1 MKKVERINDLLF
13 FLADKNSFNLKELM
27 ERYQISKSTALRDI
41 ESLEEIGL
49 PLYSELGRYGKY
61 TILDTKIAAPILFTE
76 GEMYA
81 LYFSLLTLNGY
92 KSIPFN
98 AESDTL
104 EKKYRHV
111 LPQKLQEKLTL
122 MNQIVVLE
130 QTNHSRV
137 SRYLKEIVQ
146 GIIDEAVFE
155 MVYSKEGRNKHS
167 IVQFIQLTSKF
178 GQWYAKIWNFETE
191 KIRIIRCDKIKDLHL
206 SKKNTAKSITELL
219 SQVKDLKKRSSAIS
233 FSVIVNEKGSDI
245 FTKENYPSMKM
256 EPYQENYR
264 ISGSYDASEVEFIA
278 AYFIRFGESILS
290 IEPEQLKVL
299 VTNKLKSLLTHFE
312 TLH

>member
-1 MKKVERINDLLF
+1 MKKTERINDLLL
-13 FLADKNSFNLKELM
+13 FLADKKSFNLKELM

-104 EKKYRHV
+104 ERKYRQV
-111 LPQKLQEKLTL
+111 LPQKLQKELTL
-122 MNQIVVLE
+122 MKQVINLE
-130 QTNHSRV
+130 QTNHSRT

-146 GIIDEAVFE
+146 GIIHEDVFE
-155 MVYSKEGRNKHS
+155 LVYSKGEQKQQLLA
-167 IVQFIQLTSKF
+167 QFIQLSSKF

-191 KIRIIRCDKIKDLHL
+191 QIRVIRCDKIKDLHL
-206 SKKNTAKSITELL
+206 NKTNIAKPIDELL
-219 SQVKDLKKRSSAIS
+219 NRLEDLKKLSSDRT
-233 FSVIVNEKGSDI
+233 FSVLVNEKGSDI
-245 FTKENYPSMKM
+245 FTKENYPSMRI
-256 EPYQENYR
+256 EPIHGNYR
-264 ISGSYDASEVEFIA
+264 IFGSYDASEVEFIA
-278 AYFIRFGESILS
+278 SYFIRFGESILT
-290 IEPEQLKVL
+290 IEPAQLKEMI
-299 VTNKLKSLLTHFE
+299 TSKLQSLLTHFE
-312 TLH
+312 TL